1 MNQLHTVLF
10 AVFCLFATTPNSLA
24 TTSTNAS
31 PALNQSQHASIHRAH
46 YVARHRR
53 RHGRGIGHAYKR
65 AGVSA
70 ARGGT
75 GFASHMS
82 HGRPVRAGGALGRGM
97 GGMGKGIGVGTAR
110 TGKKVGTTVK
120 HATTP

>member
-1 MNQLHTVLF
+1 MNQLHTVLL
-10 AVFCLFATTPNSLA
+10 AVFCLFAATPNSLA
-24 TTSTNAS
+24 TTSTNAA
-31 PALNQSQHASIHRAH
+31 PTLNQSHYASIHRAH

-53 RHGRGIGHAYKR
+53 HRRGIGQAYKH

-75 GFASHMS
+75 GFARHMS

-97 GGMGKGIGVGTAR
+97 GGMGKGVGVGTAR